1 MRITEIRE
9 VTVALEGAVSN
20 AVVSFAEHTVSLVAV
35 VSDVER
41 HGKPLVGLAF
51 NSIGRFAQGGMLRER
66 MIPRVLATPPEA
78 LLSECGQFFCPAK
91 VQGAAMR
98 NEKPGGHGDRAS
110 AVGALELAIWDLNA
124 KLADEP
130 AYARIA
136 HSFGRPAT
144 NAEVSVYAAGG
155 YYYPAGTGKTLA
167 DEFKAYRDMGYT
179 RFKMKI
185 GGAPLAEDLRRIEE
199 ALGVAGSADCLAVD
213 ANGRFAVDTALTY
226 GQAMAPY
233 RLRWFEEA
241 GDPLDFALN
250 RALTEVYDGAVATG
264 ENLFSA
270 IDSRNLVLYG
280 GMRPH
285 RDIFQMDPGLSY
297 GLTEYG
303 RILHEMESR
312 GFSRQFAFPH
322 GGHLINLHIAV
333 GLGLGGCEA
342 YPGVFQPFGGYPP
355 TCAVDG
361 DRVRPSDAPGFGLEE
376 KPELQAAIRQLMG
389 HASCHDC
396 RRNPI
401 VGSASYCRIA
411 GYLNPPPELKINLGS
426 PGAYS

>member
-1 MRITEIRE
+1 MQITEIRE
-9 VTVALEGAVSN
+9 LSVALEGAVSN

-35 VSDVER
+35 ISDVER
-41 HGKPLVGLAF
+41 HGRPLVGLAF
-51 NSIGRFAQGGMLRER
+51 NSIGRFAQGGVLRER
-66 MIPRVLATPPEA
+66 MIPRILATSPDA
-78 LLSECGQFFCPAK
+78 LLSDCGQFFCPAK
-91 VQGAAMR
+91 IQSAAMR

-136 HSFGRPAT
+136 RAFGRPPE

-167 DEFKAYRDMGYT
+167 DEFKAYRDLGYT
-179 RFKMKI
+179 KFKMKI
-185 GGAPLAEDLRRIEE
+185 GGASLTEDLRRIDE
-199 ALGVAGSADCLAVD
+199 ALGVAGSGNCLAVD
-213 ANGRFAVDTALTY
+213 ANGRFDIDTALAY
-226 GQAMAPY
+226 GQAMAHY

-241 GDPLDFALN
+241 GDPLDFSLN
-250 RALTEVYDGAVATG
+250 SRLSENYDGAMATG

-270 IDSRNLVLYG
+270 IDSRNLALYG
-280 GMRPH
+280 GLRPNL
-285 RDIFQMDPGLSY
+285 DIFQMDPGLSY

-303 RILHEMESR
+303 RILDELESR

-342 YPGVFQPFGGYPP
+342 YPGVFQPFGGYPR

-376 KPELQAAIRQLMG
+376 KPELLAAIRQLT
-389 HASCHDC
+389 A
-396 RRNPI
+396 
-401 VGSASYCRIA
+401 
-411 GYLNPPPELKINLGS
+411 PPLANR
-426 PGAYS
+426 